1 MSDVEKYIAKRK
13 KTDPEFAEGFEEGY
27 KEFEYRVLTM
37 LELSIREADAIDSD
51 FVFAVMKI
59 LHMFQMEK
67 LPVTDKIRRCLNLY
81 KTPCNFTAAWIYFG
95 YTLWTY

>member
-59 LHMFQMEK
+59 LHMFRWRNCQ
-67 LPVTDKIRRCLNLY
+67 
-81 KTPCNFTAAWIYFG
+81 
-95 YTLWTY
+95 